1 MKGLLV
7 DERWLGHTATEG
19 ERAELHTCERVRK
32 GPPIKRRTLPTG
44 LERQGTRN
52 IKTIYMRSTGEY
64 SPTKTRMLNQA
75 RRVCIQHKW

>member
-7 DERWLGHTATEG
+7 GKRWLGHTATEG

-52 IKTIYMRSTGEY
+52 VKDYLHE
-64 SPTKTRMLNQA
+64 QH
-75 RRVCIQHKW
+75 RRIVSYQD